1 MSLLRYILITLFA
14 FLAPTVRAE
23 EADSTTRSLPT
34 DVYAYYVVVTPG
46 NTFTT
51 MLGHAAVRMQCP
63 SAGLDYCFTVK
74 SPEIGNEFT
83 AMTLRTLHAG
93 MVPEETEQFYQDYES
108 EGRGISEYRL
118 NLTIDEVR
126 RLWKLLDDEVARGL
140 YRRLDYIHHG
150 CAQEMSDILFAA
162 VQERGIDFGAI
173 ADELLPYVNRRQILS
188 RYMDCSQWKGFVGHS
203 LYGGSPDEDVNG
215 TDKLIMPLDLAAA
228 LQKAQLTGEP
238 AVCSVP
244 TFDAGE
250 KLFFDPS
257 RVFMFFLMCCLL
269 IPAMDKTF
277 HYSLLILQFL
287 IGLLI
292 TWMVFVSETPGTE
305 WNWLII
311 AFNPIPLLIEKWAR
325 PLTYGLYTAV
335 LWSLLLFMCYYH
347 NERFF
352 FEQELLITAMSVR
365 TLYQAKIIVNVYIDR
380 WKPLKKKEAPSQEEM
395 SFK

>member
-1 MSLLRYILITLFA
+1 MSLLRHIIIALFVI
-14 FLAPTVRAE
+14 LAPTAWAE
-23 EADSTTRSLPT
+23 EADSTTQALPT

-51 MLGHAAVRMQCP
+51 MLGHAAIRMQCL

-93 MVPEETEQFYQDYES
+93 IVPEETAQFYQDYES

-118 NLTIDEVR
+118 NLTLDEVR
-126 RLWKLLDDEVARGL
+126 RLWKMLDDEVARGL

-150 CAQEMSDILFAA
+150 CAQEVSSILFAA
-162 VQERGIDFGAI
+162 VQERGIDFDAI

-228 LQKAQLTGEP
+228 LQTAQLAGEP

-244 TFDAGE
+244 TTDTEAMSFSPL
-250 KLFFDPS
+250 LFS
-257 RVFMFFLMCCLL
+257 VCMVLICLL
-269 IPAMDKTF
+269 VPASNSVF
-277 HYSLLILQFL
+277 HYTLFTLHFL

-311 AFNPIPLLIEKWAR
+311 AFNPIPFLLQKWMGTFTWKFYCLILGVLLIFM
-325 PLTYGLYTAV
+325 LTGLGQLFFIEQVLCVAALFIRTIYQSYNINLLKTKTA
-335 LWSLLLFMCYYH
+335 
-347 NERFF
+347 
-352 FEQELLITAMSVR
+352 
-365 TLYQAKIIVNVYIDR
+365 
-380 WKPLKKKEAPSQEEM
+380 
-395 SFK
+395 